1 MSAITPHVR
10 IPRWPRRAEVEPGAT
25 ISAPGPGALEA
36 VPQRL
41 PDPSKP
47 AEARGSWEQAA
58 LVNVGITELV
68 KQQLN
73 AQTPPWKK

>member
-1 MSAITPHVR
+1 ML
-10 IPRWPRRAEVEPGAT
+10 RRAPVEH
-25 ISAPGPGALEA
+25 APA
-36 VPQRL
+36 VTAPDPPDLDPVPKRL

-68 KQQLN
+68 KRELD

>member
-1 MSAITPHVR
+1 VKIFRALRRVPAEHETAVTVADPADLDPV
-10 IPRWPRRAEVEPGAT
+10 PR
-25 ISAPGPGALEA
+25 
-36 VPQRL
+36 RL

-47 AEARGSWEQAA
+47 AQARGSWEQAA

>member
-1 MSAITPHVR
+1 VKIFKLRRPVAADDGAAAAGGTGEPPVLDPA
-10 IPRWPRRAEVEPGAT
+10 PR
-25 ISAPGPGALEA
+25 
-36 VPQRL
+36 RL

-47 AEARGSWEQAA
+47 AQARGSWEQAA

-68 KQQLN
+68 KRQIN

>member
-1 MSAITPHVR
+1 MTAADP
-10 IPRWPRRAEVEPGAT
+10 PDLDP
-25 ISAPGPGALEA
+25 
-36 VPQRL
+36 VPKRL

-68 KQQLN
+68 KQQLD